1 MASGGSSHDDAIQ
14 ALSKQISELSK
25 SIQAQQDR
33 ETARDKEID
42 ELSRAVVSLNATT
55 STVRDQQTSKPHR
68 ISRKR
73 DQSSSESSD
82 DDDHA
87 AVSPPP
93 STLPLAQPAF
103 YAPTHPPYPSAP
115 VTLQPPLP
123 SGSPTPQGV
132 SAHFTPD
139 LLEPGLFPTPVA
151 DEAIRH
157 LLDYRTYRLRRRQD
171 YVSSRSSGR
180 IAEYANRVRSQTQV
194 RFSGNPPIRVLYFL
208 RTLRIAFDD
217 TGLTEGLALR
227 LVSHFLDEPVA
238 TTFSRCL
245 RIHGGTV
252 STYPQAI
259 AWFLTAHASEA
270 AVSAK
275 QREVAL
281 LSRQTGESI
290 QEYGTRLQFE
300 AALLGDLIN
309 DRALRTHFY
318 AGLDEATSTF
328 LRSILP
334 YGVATQTFHEAVAH
348 ATMADQS
355 VRALRPPAHSFSR
368 QQQTARP
375 PTALGRRILAVPE
388 GRSEV
393 EQDSPETGEF
403 DADQGVF
410 AVREIGQR
418 DIRQYYCFVCWK
430 HGHFALDCP
439 LIPEEERKLIAARKA
454 GVLGML
460 KNKPGWLNRNGRMI
474 PNVPYPN
481 IPREDP
487 DQSKNE

>member
-1 MASGGSSHDDAIQ
+1 MQ

-25 SIQAQQDR
+25 SIQVQQDR
-33 ETARDKEID
+33 DKARDKEIE
-42 ELSRAVVSLNATT
+42 ELSRAVVSLSATQ

-73 DQSSSESSD
+73 DQSTSESSD
-82 DDDHA
+82 GDEHA
-87 AVSPPP
+87 TVSP
-93 STLPLAQPAF
+93 A
-103 YAPTHPPYPSAP
+103 PSATPLPQHASYAAAHPQFPNAP
-115 VTLQPPLP
+115 VHAPPLLA
-123 SGSPTPQGV
+123 SATPTPQGV
-132 SAHFTPD
+132 PAHLNPD

-151 DEAIRH
+151 DETIRH
-157 LLDYRTYRLRRRQD
+157 LLDYRTYRLRRRQE

-227 LVSHFLDEPVA
+227 LISHFLDEPVA

-245 RIHGGTV
+245 RVHGGTV
-252 STYPQAI
+252 YTYSQAI
-259 AWFLTAHASEA
+259 AWFLTAHTSET

-281 LSRQTGESI
+281 LSRQPGESI
-290 QEYGTRLQFE
+290 QEFGTRLQFE

-309 DRALRTHFY
+309 DRTLRTYFY
-318 AGLDEATSTF
+318 AVLDEATSTF

-334 YGVATQTFHEAVAH
+334 YGAATQTFHEAVAH

-355 VRALRPPAHSFSR
+355 VRTLRPPAHLFSR
-368 QQQTARP
+368 QAQTARP
-375 PTALGRRILAVPE
+375 PTSAGRRILAVP
-388 GRSEV
+388 
-393 EQDSPETGEF
+393 DSREDVGQEFPDTGEF

-410 AVREIGQR
+410 AVRESGQR

-430 HGHFALDCP
+430 QGHFALDCP

-454 GVLGML
+454 GVLGMM
-460 KNKPGWLNRNGRMI
+460 KNRPGWLNRNGRMV

-481 IPREDP
+481 LPREAP